1 MKFDKGF
8 LATRSRAQNDPKKLT
23 SPKEVA
29 NYIRT
34 VCKSK
39 KLEDGNQQNSLRLN
53 VFIFLK
59 TCSHFFSLCSS
70 RGAKSHIF
78 AMS

>member
-8 LATRSRAQNDPKKLT
+8 LATRSRAQNDPKKLI

-34 VCKSK
+34 VCASK
-39 KLEDGNQQNSLRLN
+39 KFEDGNQQNSLRL
-53 VFIFLK
+53 
-59 TCSHFFSLCSS
+59 
-70 RGAKSHIF
+70 RGKDKKKKVYLQT
-78 AMS
+78 